1 MSLKLKDEN
10 EILHSFDKV
19 MENDLNV
26 VNEFALIASNIRTRV
41 KREFSGILY
50 SFLSF
55 KKTCFLSCFLNLR
68 FKNLY
73 IFICWKRTRIGIV

>member
-10 EILHSFDKV
+10 EVLHSFDSL

-26 VNEFALIASNIRTRV
+26 ANEFSLLTSNVRTSV
-41 KREFSGILY
+41 KREFSGIIY

-55 KKTCFLSCFLNLR
+55 
-68 FKNLY
+68 
-73 IFICWKRTRIGIV
+73 

>member
-1 MSLKLKDEN
+1 MDIGCFMMHYILQFSMSLKLKDEN
-10 EILHSFDKV
+10 EILHSFDSL

-26 VNEFALIASNIRTRV
+26 ANEFALLSSNIRTSI

-55 KKTCFLSCFLNLR
+55 KKIYEKKT
-68 FKNLY
+68 
-73 IFICWKRTRIGIV
+73 